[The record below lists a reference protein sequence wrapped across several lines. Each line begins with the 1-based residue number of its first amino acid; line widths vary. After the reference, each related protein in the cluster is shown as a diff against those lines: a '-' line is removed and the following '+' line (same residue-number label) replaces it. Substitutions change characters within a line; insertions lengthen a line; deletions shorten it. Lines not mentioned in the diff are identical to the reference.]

1 MLNSISWQEFFQTVI
16 VAVGGYY
23 AISILLL
30 YSKDITQKIQA
41 FKTRSVN
48 TEPQAAQKG
57 LNSLMGAIKNEQPS
71 EAISSNQKVVSSAE
85 ISISENASNTAAK
98 YLEDASLIGTVS
110 DLLQEIKVIA
120 DMIAESEGNK
130 EDAASAFQALLKNY
144 LHLSAT
150 KYQESIDLVIY
161 DHCKSQCALQIEMSD
176 IKSWWPQ
183 ES

>member
-41 FKTRSVN
+41 FKTRSVK
-48 TEPQAAQKG
+48 TEPQSRATD
-57 LNSLMGAIKNEQPS
+57 LINLMGAIKNEQPS

-150 KYQESIDLVIY
+150 KYQDAIDLVIY
-161 DHCKSQCALQIEMSD
+161 DHCKNQCALQVEMSE

>member
-41 FKTRSVN
+41 FKTRSVK
-48 TEPQAAQKG
+48 TEPQSRATD
-57 LNSLMGAIKNEQPS
+57 LINLMGAIKNEQPS

-150 KYQESIDLVIY
+150 KYQDAIDLVIY
-161 DHCKSQCALQIEMSD
+161 DHCKNQCALQVEMSE
-176 IKSWWPQ
+176 IKSWWAK

>member
-1 MLNSISWQEFFQTVI
+1 MLNSISWQQFFYTVI
-16 VAVGGYY
+16 VAVGSYY

-41 FKTRSVN
+41 LKTRSVK
-48 TEPQAAQKG
+48 TDPQSAGTG
-57 LNSLMGAIKNEQPS
+57 LDNLMGAIKNEQPS
-71 EAISSNQKVVSSAE
+71 ETISSNQKVVSSTE

-98 YLEDASLIGTVS
+98 YLEDALLIGTVS
-110 DLLQEIKVIA
+110 DLLQEIKVIS
-120 DMIAESEGNK
+120 DMIAESKGNG
-130 EDAASAFQALLKNY
+130 EDAASAFQSLLKNY

-150 KYQESIDLVIY
+150 KYQEAIDLVIY
-161 DHCKSQCALQIEMSD
+161 DHCKNQLALQLEMSE

>member
-1 MLNSISWQEFFQTVI
+1 MLNSISWQQFFQTVI
-16 VAVGGYY
+16 VAVGSYY

-30 YSKDITQKIQA
+30 YSKDITQKIRA
-41 FKTRSVN
+41 FKTGSVKAD
-48 TEPQAAQKG
+48 PQSADTG
-57 LNSLMGAIKNEQPS
+57 PDNLMGAIKNEQPS
-71 EAISSNQKVVSSAE
+71 GTISSNQKVVSSTE

-98 YLEDASLIGTVS
+98 YLEDALLIGTVS

-120 DMIAESEGNK
+120 DMIAESKGNK
-130 EDAASAFQALLKNY
+130 GDAASAFQSLLKNY

-150 KYQESIDLVIY
+150 KYQEAIDLVIY
-161 DHCKSQCALQIEMSD
+161 DHCKNQCVLQVEMSE